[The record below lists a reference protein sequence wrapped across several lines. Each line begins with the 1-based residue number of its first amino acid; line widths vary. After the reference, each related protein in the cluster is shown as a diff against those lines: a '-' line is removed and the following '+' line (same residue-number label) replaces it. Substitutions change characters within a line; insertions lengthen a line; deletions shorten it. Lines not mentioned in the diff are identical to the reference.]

1 MNFPAEFFQD
11 EYRCDF
17 LVPEL
22 MKRAW
27 ATEIEIL
34 EVVTQICEKYNLQYF
49 AYYGTL
55 LGAVRHQ
62 GFVPWD
68 DDIDIC
74 LKRSDYN
81 TLVSVLPDELPEGF
95 ITDGLHAADATRRLQ
110 TSIIHTAVK
119 TDPSYWSLPDYIR
132 RFHGFPFA
140 EQALIFFLLIIFQE
154 IRIPFFWKNFYSD
167 AFSYF
172 CVILIPYRKIQKKPG
187 LWNWKNSLR
196 QSCRETRRPN
206 GLYFIF
212 LRRLLPCLTKV
223 NVTNWIYVSVF
234 PMKTKI
240 L

>member
-1 MNFPAEFFQD
+1 M
-11 EYRCDF
+11 
-17 LVPEL
+17 
-22 MKRAW
+22 
-27 ATEIEIL
+27 
-34 EVVTQICEKYNLQYF
+34 TQICEKYNLQYF

-110 TSIIHTAVK
+110 TSIIITAVK

-132 RFHGFPFA
+132 RFHGFPFRGTSID
-140 EQALIFFLLIIFQE
+140 IFPLDYIPRDPDTFLLEKLLLGRIFVL
-154 IRIPFFWKNFYSD
+154 
-167 AFSYF
+167 

-196 QSCRETRRPN
+196 QSAAKRDDQMV
-206 GLYFIF
+206 FI
-212 LRRLLPCLTKV
+212 
-223 NVTNWIYVSVF
+223 SSS
-234 PMKTKI
+234 
-240 L
+240 